1 MQTTITV
8 KKEER
13 GDGNLSVEFLCS
25 TLDLLW
31 GHPLDYA
38 LLFE

>member
-13 GDGNLSVEFLCS
+13 GDSNLSVEFSCS